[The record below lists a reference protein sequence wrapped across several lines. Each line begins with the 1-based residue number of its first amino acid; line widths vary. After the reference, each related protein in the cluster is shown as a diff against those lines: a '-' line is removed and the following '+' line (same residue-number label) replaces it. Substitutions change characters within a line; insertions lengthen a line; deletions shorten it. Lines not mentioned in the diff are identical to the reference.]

1 MMWDYNVLS
10 QWKCQC
16 VVPMAA
22 MIGLKIDTGK
32 TKSLRVNL
40 GTNINF
46 NIKEVEI
53 QDIEKFTH
61 LGGIVSS
68 EGGTN
73 QDIVARI

>member
-1 MMWDYNVLS
+1 
-10 QWKCQC
+10 
-16 VVPMAA
+16 MAA

-40 GTNINF
+40 GTNTNF

-53 QDIEKFTH
+53 QDTENFTH